1 MRAVFAFLLFAFCA
15 APQVP
20 ARAETLTLLAD
31 GDVSGWEYKSLDAIP
46 ETHYRAAPDADLGGS
61 VLIAESVRGAS
72 GWLAERDDL
81 DLSRAPWAHFQWRV
95 DAAGGGFDETKKS
108 GDDYAMRIYF
118 VGRGGIRFRTLV
130 LARTQQGPGDSWPS
144 PFGNLLSDIVIH
156 TFAGPES
163 PLGEWRTARV
173 NVAELWRTH
182 FGADANLKI
191 GAVGLMTDG
200 DSAGVEMR
208 ARYGKIIL
216 SDSPASPF
224 SAP

>member
-1 MRAVFAFLLFAFCA
+1 MRAVFALFLVSLLA
-15 APQVP
+15 APP
-20 ARAETLTLLAD
+20 ASARAETLTLLAN
-31 GDVSGWEYKSLDAIP
+31 GDVSGWEYKSLESIP
-46 ETHYRAAPDADLGGS
+46 ETRYQTAPDAGLGEP

-81 DLSRAPWAHFQWRV
+81 DLARAPWAHFQWRV
-95 DAAGGGFDETKKS
+95 DAAGEGFDEAEKS
-108 GDDYAMRIYF
+108 GDDYALRIYF
-118 VGRGGIRFRTLV
+118 VERSGLFFRTLI
-130 LARTQQGPGDSWPS
+130 LARTLQKPGHSRRS
-144 PFGNLLSDIVIH
+144 PFSNFFSDVVVH
-156 TFAGPES
+156 TFAGPDS
-163 PLGEWRTARV
+163 PRGEWQAARV
-173 NVAELWRTH
+173 NVAKLWRNH

-216 SDSPASPF
+216 SDSPESPF